1 MTRADSCAKA
11 VVCDIAVSGHEETD
25 VGMPAAKRA
34 GLTQSLQ
41 TRLQAPGGASRREP
55 PVLAGAH
62 RTEEKLEIIKICD
75 CACIAQRRDA
85 VVTASDADPALLI
98 ESPLQSHRAASAMPC
113 LSLVVFVPF
122 ACPVTI
128 NEIHDTAD
136 LPLDRLTID
145 LVAHLFPRDNLRP
158 PPQMRRYPS
167 HSDETCAKL
176 GVGAARKLRARA
188 RIGTALT
195 ATQAFRFAL
204 SDGAIMGQSEECD
217 VCAMAV
223 RTTA

>member
-1 MTRADSCAKA
+1 M
-11 VVCDIAVSGHEETD
+11 
-25 VGMPAAKRA
+25 
-34 GLTQSLQ
+34 
-41 TRLQAPGGASRREP
+41 LQAPGGPSRPDP
-55 PVLAGAH
+55 PVLAGV
-62 RTEEKLEIIKICD
+62 RGTEEKPEIIEIRD
-75 CACIAQRRDA
+75 CVCIAHMH
-85 VVTASDADPALLI
+85 ADPALVI
-98 ESPLQSHRAASAMPC
+98 KAPC
-113 LSLVVFVPF
+113 KVTAPHLRCPVLSLVVFVPV
-122 ACPVTI
+122 ACPVTM